1 MTPLPDSAE
10 GYKSCQIAICNPHC
24 GAKVMRDQVLI
35 RDPSAD
41 SSWRD
46 LKPIGH
52 LGDREEREVR
62 R

>member
-1 MTPLPDSAE
+1 MTPLPGSAE
-10 GYKSCQIAICNPHC
+10 GYKSCQIAIGNPHR

-35 RDPSAD
+35 SDPSAD

-52 LGDREEREVR
+52 LGDREEGEVR